1 MGPTDW
7 VLSLPEYGNRSGFR
21 NAILY
26 LKIYN
31 EQISRIKDYVD
42 KSRRYV

>member
-7 VLSLPEYGNRSGFR
+7 VLSLAEYGNRSGFR

-26 LKIYN
+26 L
-31 EQISRIKDYVD
+31 ELEDD
-42 KSRRYV
+42 KFQKEKRLRQ